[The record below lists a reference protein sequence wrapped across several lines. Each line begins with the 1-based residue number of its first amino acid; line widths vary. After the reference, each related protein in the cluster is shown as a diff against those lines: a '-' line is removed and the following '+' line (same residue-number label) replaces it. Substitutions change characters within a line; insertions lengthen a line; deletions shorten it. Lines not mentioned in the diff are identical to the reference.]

1 MKRKLGYVG
10 LGMMGGGM
18 ASHLVASGY
27 DVAVHD
33 LRDEAVQVLQE
44 KGATG
49 VNTPRAVAEQSEV
62 VISSLPTPQA
72 VEQVA
77 LGPDGIVSG
86 LSEGQVYID
95 MSSIDPDTTR
105 RVGRVIAE
113 KGGYMLDVPVGKGPA
128 DAARGGL
135 TLMIGGDADVVA
147 SVQDVLD
154 TLGDEQ
160 FYCGELGMGVTTKLV
175 NNLVSCSVATLLGEA
190 FAMGAAAGLDVGVL
204 WNVMSNTA
212 ANSSHLQGSFKRR
225 ALVRNFEP
233 YFKLRLSHK
242 DLGLAA
248 QMAASLGATNLM
260 GAAAYQIQTIA
271 MGMGLG
277 DEDQTAS
284 IKVAEKTAGTEV
296 NHPRLK
302 PVGLSLPHD
311 SPGG

>member
-1 MKRKLGYVG
+1 MVKRKLGYVG

-86 LSEGQVYID
+86 LSAGQVYID

-105 RVGRVIAE
+105 KVGRAIAE

-175 NNLVSCSVATLLGEA
+175 NNLVSCSIATLLGEA

-212 ANSSHLQGSFKRR
+212 ANSSHLQGSFKHR
-225 ALVRNFEP
+225 ALARNFEP
-233 YFKLRLSHK
+233 YFKL
-242 DLGLAA
+242 
-248 QMAASLGATNLM
+248 
-260 GAAAYQIQTIA
+260 QI
-271 MGMGLG
+271 
-277 DEDQTAS
+277 
-284 IKVAEKTAGTEV
+284 VA
-296 NHPRLK
+296 
-302 PVGLSLPHD
+302 
-311 SPGG
+311 

>member
-1 MKRKLGYVG
+1 MMLRFTICAMKRC
-10 LGMMGGGM
+10 
-18 ASHLVASGY
+18 
-27 DVAVHD
+27 
-33 LRDEAVQVLQE
+33 RFLQE

-77 LGPDGIVSG
+77 LGSDGIVSG
-86 LSEGQVYID
+86 LSAGQVYID

-105 RVGRVIAE
+105 KVGRAIEE
-113 KGGYMLDVPVGKGPA
+113 KGGHMLDVPVGKGPA

-175 NNLVSCSVATLLGEA
+175 NNLVSCSIATLLGEA

-296 NHPRLK
+296 RSVK
-302 PVGLSLPHD
+302 
-311 SPGG
+311 

>member
-1 MKRKLGYVG
+1 MVKRKLGYVG

-62 VISSLPTPQA
+62 VISSLPTPQI

-77 LGPDGIVSG
+77 LGSDGIVSG
-86 LSEGQVYID
+86 LSAGQVYID

-105 RVGRVIAE
+105 RVGRAIAE
-113 KGGYMLDVPVGKGPA
+113 KGGHMLDVPVGKGPA

-175 NNLVSCSVATLLGEA
+175 NNLVSCSIATLLGEA
-190 FAMGAAAGLDVGVL
+190 FAMGAAAGLDVDVL
-204 WNVMSNTA
+204 WDVMSNTA
-212 ANSSHLQGSFKRR
+212 ANSSHLQGSF
-225 ALVRNFEP
+225 
-233 YFKLRLSHK
+233 
-242 DLGLAA
+242 
-248 QMAASLGATNLM
+248 
-260 GAAAYQIQTIA
+260 
-271 MGMGLG
+271 
-277 DEDQTAS
+277 
-284 IKVAEKTAGTEV
+284 
-296 NHPRLK
+296 
-302 PVGLSLPHD
+302 
-311 SPGG
+311 

>member
-1 MKRKLGYVG
+1 MVKRKLGYVG
-10 LGMMGGGM
+10 LGQMGGGM
-18 ASHLVASGY
+18 ASHLIASGY

-49 VNTPRAVAEQSEV
+49 VNTPRAVAERSEV
-62 VISSLPTPQA
+62 VISSLPTPQI

-77 LGPDGIVSG
+77 LGSDGIVSG

-105 RVGRVIAE
+105 RVGRAIAE
-113 KGGYMLDVPVGKGPA
+113 KGGHMLDVPVGKGPA
-128 DAARGGL
+128 DAAQGGL

-175 NNLVSCSVATLLGEA
+175 NNLVSCSIATLLGEA
-190 FAMGAAAGLDVGVL
+190 FAMGAAAGLDVDVL
-204 WNVMSNTA
+204 WDVMSTTA
-212 ANSSHLQGSFKRR
+212 ANSSHLQRSFKHR
-225 ALVRNFEP
+225 AMARNFEP
-233 YFKLRLSHK
+233 NFKLRLSHK

-248 QMAASLGATNLM
+248 QMAGALGATNLM

-277 DEDQTAS
+277 DEDQTAT
-284 IKVAEKTAGTEV
+284 IKVAEETAGIEV
-296 NHPRLK
+296 RRR
-302 PVGLSLPHD
+302 SAE
-311 SPGG
+311 